1 MSVQISSGFSS
12 FGPYTSGI
20 TNNVTGKDSFQAVQL
35 EQAASTSAPSNQS
48 ASLNSNTDWVSTDP
62 NAPVSG
68 DGWIWTAV
76 APGVEKGTAPDGSEV
91 GYCNIDMVLTPEDK
105 KLVGWPCEDGSEM
118 STVACMIANDRACGD
133 LTGPVTL
140 DYILGNEDKHISG
153 VSVRFLVSDD
163 TVSELVNNYNDIYYT
178 DDQSSTDNQY

>member
-1 MSVQISSGFSS
+1 MSVSISGGFSGS
-12 FGPYTSGI
+12 GPYASGI
-20 TNNVTGKDSFQAVQL
+20 TKNITGKDSFQAVQL
-35 EQAASTSAPSNQS
+35 EETISTSAQSSQS
-48 ASLNSNTDWVSTDP
+48 ASQNSKTDWVSSDP
-62 NAPVSG
+62 DAPVSG
-68 DGWIWTAV
+68 DGWTWTVV

-105 KLVGWPCEDGSEM
+105 ALVGWPCEEGSDM

-153 VSVRFLVSDD
+153 VADRFLVSDD
-163 TVSELVNNYNDIYYT
+163 TVSELINNYNDIYST
-178 DDQSSTDNQY
+178 NEQS